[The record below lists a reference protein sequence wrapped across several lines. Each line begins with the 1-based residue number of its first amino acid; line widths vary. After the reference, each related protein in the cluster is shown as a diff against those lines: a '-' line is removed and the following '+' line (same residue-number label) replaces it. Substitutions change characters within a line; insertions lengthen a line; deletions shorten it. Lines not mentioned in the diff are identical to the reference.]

1 MKKKIYIFLMIAFLL
16 ILFYVEFL
24 FYENYITQ
32 TIKIANWNLN
42 VFGESKAGNNDLMT
56 LYKEKIS
63 NYDIIFI
70 QEIRDISG
78 LAFYELCSSLENYSC
93 VNSSRAGRTNY
104 KEQYGVIFRDD
115 INLVSFKDY
124 NPDSLNRWERPPVRL
139 DFKINDSEFIVYNIH
154 VKPDDVSKELGDL
167 EDIVEDSGNV
177 IILGD
182 FNADCSYYNEK
193 NKNVFNSMSWVI
205 KDYQDTAV
213 SKSRCAY
220 DRIVLNDNSYKFYK
234 KSGVDYTQITENVSD
249 HYIVWVEMKI

>member
-16 ILFYVEFL
+16 VLFYVEFL

-56 LYKEKIS
+56 LYKE
-63 NYDIIFI
+63 
-70 QEIRDISG
+70 
-78 LAFYELCSSLENYSC
+78 
-93 VNSSRAGRTNY
+93 
-104 KEQYGVIFRDD
+104 QYGVIFRDD

-124 NPDSLNRWERPPVRL
+124 NPDFLNRWERPPVRL
-139 DFKINDSEFIVYNIH
+139 DFKIDDSELIIYNIH
-154 VKPDDVSKELGDL
+154 VKPDDVSKELGYL